1 MSQLVSSYATDR
13 YVLRLIR
20 PDEDS
25 LGMLLVGDSPSG
37 STFQGGATLR
47 DFEQAVI
54 AAQRAE
60 ENYWQSLVSIAQP
73 EDRALLLS
81 GWEHFRHYSG
91 LPAPHPEDMN
101 GNDQQTDSG
110 RSDSGANT

>member
-13 YVLRLIR
+13 YVIRLIR

-25 LGMLLVGDSPSG
+25 LGMLLVSDSPSG
-37 STFQGGATLR
+37 ATFQGGVTLR
-47 DFEQAVI
+47 DYEQTVI

-60 ENYWQSLVSIAQP
+60 ENYWQSLLSVAKP
-73 EDRALLLS
+73 EDRAVLLS

-91 LPAPHPEDMN
+91 LPELNMKEHD
-101 GNDQQTDSG
+101 GNDQQTHGG
-110 RSDSGANT
+110 RSDEGADT